1 MAGLG
6 TTIRGT
12 ARPAGRPR
20 KFAEPSRVVT
30 VTLPESTLAKLGAI
44 DADRARAIAHV
55 TELATAGSP
64 GDDTL
69 VEVNKVT
76 PTLGMLTVPYSRH
89 LAAIP
94 GLNLVQVVPSRYL
107 IVITAGSP
115 LSLIELTIADTLDG
129 LAAEEGRDREILTR
143 VLDHLRAFRRL
154 RRTSTAEVILLELA

>member
-1 MAGLG
+1 MNAP
-6 TTIRGT
+6 
-12 ARPAGRPR
+12 ARSAGRPR

-30 VTLPESTLAKLGAI
+30 VTLPESTLAKLASI
-44 DADRARAIAHV
+44 DSDRARAIARA
-55 TELATAGSP
+55 TELATAGGP

-76 PTLGMLTVPYSRH
+76 PTLGMLTVPYCRH

-94 GLNLVQVVPSRYL
+94 GLNLVQILPSRYL

-115 LSLIELTIADTLDG
+115 LSLIELTIADTLGD
-129 LAAEEGRDREILTR
+129 LAVEETRDREILTR
-143 VLDHLRAFRRL
+143 VLDHLRDFRRL

>member
-30 VTLPESTLAKLGAI
+30 VTLPESTLAKLAAI
-44 DADRARAIAHV
+44 DEDRARAIARV
-55 TELATAGSP
+55 TELATSGGP
-64 GDDTL
+64 RDDAL

-76 PTLGMLTVPYSRH
+76 PNLGMLTVPYCRH
-89 LAAIP
+89 LATIP
-94 GLNLVQVVPSRYL
+94 GLNLVQILPSRYL

-115 LSLIELTIADTLDG
+115 LSLIELTIADTLDELG
-129 LAAEEGRDREILTR
+129 GEEARDRAILTR
-143 VLDHLRAFRRL
+143 VLEHLRDFRRL
-154 RRTSTAEVILLELA
+154 RRTTTAEVILLELA